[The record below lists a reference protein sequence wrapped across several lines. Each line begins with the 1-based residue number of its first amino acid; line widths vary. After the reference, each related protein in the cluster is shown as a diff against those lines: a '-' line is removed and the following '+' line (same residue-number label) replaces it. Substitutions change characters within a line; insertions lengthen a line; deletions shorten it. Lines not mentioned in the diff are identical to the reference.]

1 MNNRLINLFLWDVK
15 SHRANILKA
24 FIAVSIFLSLA
35 NNILPLLFERNG
47 IMIHGSNPARSM
59 AAAMGLFA
67 FLCYMVL
74 AAARVLKP
82 MSRKQER
89 IAFLMLPATNAEKF
103 IERVFYVIVVNILIF
118 VLGFLT
124 ADVVQ
129 FLFSFILTPGYHH
142 FVMGVIPYE
151 FGYIFLNNGDI
162 ISLFLLIFFFLWQ
175 HSFYVLGGTLFR
187 RSPMLFTACLEFL
200 LFTFFFSVNAGVRF
214 GNDDVLFFCVFFLI
228 ATVFDYSLAYRLFT
242 RSQLVTR
249 KWFNV

>member
-124 ADVVQ
+124 SDVVQ
-129 FLFSFILTPGYHH
+129 FLFSFIITPDYHH
-142 FVMGVIPYE
+142 FVICVIPHIVE
-151 FGYIFLNNGDI
+151 LTFLNADVFLF
-162 ISLFLLIFFFLWQ
+162 SFLLFFLWQ

-187 RSPMLFTACLEFL
+187 RSPMLFTVCLDFL
-200 LFTFFFSVNAGVRF
+200 LFTFFLIFSVNAGVNF
-214 GNDDVLFFCVFFLI
+214 EIEPFIFFLI
-228 ATVFDYSLAYRLFT
+228 ATVFDYWLAYRLFI

>member
-35 NNILPLLFERNG
+35 NILPLLFERNG
-47 IMIHGSNPARSM
+47 ITIHGINPARSM
-59 AAAMGLFA
+59 AEMGLFA
-67 FLCYMVL
+67 FLCCYMVL

-103 IERVFYVIVVNILIF
+103 IERVFYVIVVNTLIF

-124 ADVVQ
+124 SDVVQ
-129 FLFSFILTPGYHH
+129 FLFSFVLTPGYHH
-142 FVMGVIPYE
+142 FVIGVIPHE

-162 ISLFLLIFFFLWQ
+162 ISLFLLISFFLWQ
-175 HSFYVLGGTLFR
+175 HSLYVLGGSLFR
-187 RSPMLFTACLEFL
+187 RSPMLFTACLDFL
-200 LFTFFFSVNAGVRF
+200 LLTLFSGIMLCL
-214 GNDDVLFFCVFFLI
+214 DVDVPFIMFFLI